1 MIGGGARPSLVAIGH
16 TKEERMTLS
25 PHTAQRVGRSIACA
39 AAVAA
44 IAVPLAQASGS
55 QDRYGPLDPWAYRLV
70 HQANK
75 YGPLDPWAYNVI
87 RRNSLAA
94 QEAATERSAPRNGS
108 TNGFDWADAAV
119 GAGGALGLMLVAAG
133 AINTVRRARG
143 GVAEVG
149 S

>member
-1 MIGGGARPSLVAIGH
+1 MIGSGARPSLVAIGH

-39 AAVAA
+39 VVVAA
-44 IAVPLAQASGS
+44 IAAPLAQASGS
-55 QDRYGPLDPWAYRLV
+55 QDRYGRL
-70 HQANK
+70 
-75 YGPLDPWAYNVI
+75 YPWAYNVI